1 MNEVTGYN
9 LVNVNIN
16 VEVHEYIICNYPGVK
31 HVAAATC
38 PRAHTSF
45 HTSFEVYNTWHRSCQ
60 RPFNCTGNWKG
71 SAGTMR
77 SAATNQYQRG
87 KRTIQ
92 LLIRFK

>member
-45 HTSFEVYNTWHRSCQ
+45 HNVLVSTYITRDTVPASGHLTVLE
-60 RPFNCTGNWKG
+60 TGK
-71 SAGTMR
+71 A
-77 SAATNQYQRG
+77 
-87 KRTIQ
+87 
-92 LLIRFK
+92 LLGQ